1 MLKYLFVRVIF
12 FVLKD
17 ISKLMKGGGLFF
29 LNICNMFYFFKEL
42 LVVVLKCDKSIYFDI
57 NLLRFFCYV

>member
-17 ISKLMKGGGLFF
+17 RSKLMKGGGLFF
-29 LNICNMFYFFKEL
+29 LNIFNMFYFLRRYEL
-42 LVVVLKCDKSIYFDI
+42 FLIVSSSVEV
-57 NLLRFFCYV
+57 

>member
-17 ISKLMKGGGLFF
+17 RSKLMKGGGLFF
-29 LNICNMFYFFKEL
+29 LNICNMFYFFKRRYEL
-42 LVVVLKCDKSIYFDI
+42 FLIVSSSVEV
-57 NLLRFFCYV
+57 